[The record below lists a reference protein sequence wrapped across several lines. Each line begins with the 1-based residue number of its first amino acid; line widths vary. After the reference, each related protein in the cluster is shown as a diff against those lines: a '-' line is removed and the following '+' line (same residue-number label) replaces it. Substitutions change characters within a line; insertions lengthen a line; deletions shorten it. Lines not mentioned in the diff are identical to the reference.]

1 MGFELKD
8 LKEEYRKFEKKYGL
22 PEFEKINH
30 DFDIEKID
38 KESEIFLKH
47 IRKVMMEKV
56 VNVLGFLEML
66 LNPMNAPRMYMVY
79 VNSVSDEDRKKISE
93 IYNKLSELVLISLE
107 SEIEYREKNES
118 EVINKIFSVWNSVR
132 NDLKGIL
139 DDMKK
144 PSVNVRKEKNYFG

>member
-22 PEFEKINH
+22 PGFEKINQ

-47 IRKVMMEKV
+47 VRKVMMEKV

-79 VNSVSDEDRKKISE
+79 VNSVSDEDRKKIGE

-107 SEIEYREKNES
+107 SEVEYHENNEA
-118 EVINKIFSVWNSVR
+118 EVINKIFSVWNSVK

-139 DDMKK
+139 SDMKK